1 MGKNLLKKLQNV
13 PENLNESIDLENI
26 DNQTDSP
33 AQSLAEFNVNRDDV
47 SVKKSS
53 IVHETNKFDKT
64 HNKPETRKYTKIKN
78 KNHSINEE
86 TNDLLPQETE
96 PNQKY
101 LVDSNHS
108 YNRDIELQDDVSV
121 ITEASIPG
129 SSGLQNVVP
138 VGM

>member
-1 MGKNLLKKLQNV
+1 MKKLQNV

-33 AQSLAEFNVNRDDV
+33 AQSLAEFNVDNV
-47 SVKKSS
+47 PVKKSS
-53 IVHETNKFDKT
+53 KVHVNKFDKT
-64 HNKPETRKYTKIKN
+64 HNKPETRKDTKIKN

-96 PNQKY
+96 PNQKH

-108 YNRDIELQDDVSV
+108 YNHDIELQDDVSV

-138 VGM
+138 VGMWVILL

>member
-13 PENLNESIDLENI
+13 PENLNESVDLENI

-33 AQSLAEFNVNRDDV
+33 AQSLAEFNVNRDNIP
-47 SVKKSS
+47 VKKSS
-53 IVHETNKFDKT
+53 KVHVNKFDKT
-64 HNKPETRKYTKIKN
+64 NNKPETRKDTKIKN

-108 YNRDIELQDDVSV
+108 YNGDIELQDDVSV
-121 ITEASIPG
+121 ITEDSVPG

>member
-13 PENLNESIDLENI
+13 PENLNESVDLENI

-33 AQSLAEFNVNRDDV
+33 AQSLAEFNVNRDNIP
-47 SVKKSS
+47 VKKSS
-53 IVHETNKFDKT
+53 KVHVNKFDKT
-64 HNKPETRKYTKIKN
+64 NNKPETRKDTKIKN

-86 TNDLLPQETE
+86 TNDLLSQETE

-108 YNRDIELQDDVSV
+108 YNEDIELQDDVSV
-121 ITEASIPG
+121 ITEASVPG

>member
-13 PENLNESIDLENI
+13 PENLNESVDLENI

-33 AQSLAEFNVNRDDV
+33 AQSLAEFNVNRDNIP
-47 SVKKSS
+47 VKKSS
-53 IVHETNKFDKT
+53 KVHVNKFDKT
-64 HNKPETRKYTKIKN
+64 NNKPETRKDTKIKN

-108 YNRDIELQDDVSV
+108 YNEDIELQDDVSV
-121 ITEASIPG
+121 ITEASVPG

>member
-13 PENLNESIDLENI
+13 PENLNESVDLENI

-33 AQSLAEFNVNRDDV
+33 AQSLAKFNVNRDNIPE
-47 SVKKSS
+47 KKSS
-53 IVHETNKFDKT
+53 KVHINKFDKT
-64 HNKPETRKYTKIKN
+64 NNKPETRKDTKIKN
-78 KNHSINEE
+78 KNHSVNEK

-108 YNRDIELQDDVSV
+108 YNGDIELQDDVSV
-121 ITEASIPG
+121 ITEASVPG